1 MSKFGS
7 FINGGKEYRI
17 HDYNLKRPLLNYM
30 WNSKLLAGVNN
41 LGGGVGAYGGRTLAY
56 ISTEHACR
64 TSIIRDGNRY
74 FYIRNEETGEV
85 FNPGYYPMCTEIND
99 YSCIHG
105 LGYSVVSGECF
116 GE

>member
-105 LGYSVVSGECF
+105 
-116 GE
+116 